1 MNRTEAKQIMAEAEA
16 ALASVFAAH
25 NLKSAPVR
33 ASFDSG
39 SITLRITGEGVG
51 DESPRVKDWERY
63 ASSYG
68 LPQDALGKL
77 IVVNGKGFKITGLQ
91 PSRRKYPVTVTE
103 VLTGKDM
110 LLTLQGVKNGLGLT
124 GPDR

>member
-1 MNRTEAKQIMAEAEA
+1 MNRSEAKQIMAEAEA
-16 ALASVFAAH
+16 AMAAVFAAH
-25 NLKSAPVR
+25 NLKGAPVR
-33 ASFDSG
+33 ASFDGG
-39 SITLRITGEGVG
+39 SITLRMKGEGIG

-77 IVVNGKGFKITGLQ
+77 IVVNGKGYRITGLA
-91 PSRRKYPVTVTE
+91 PSRRKYPITVEE

-124 GPDR
+124 GPER